1 MTPKSEHHVDLTLEK
16 SPSGTWTA
24 PEAPKRTL
32 KPWQRLWIVSGIVY
46 LLMLAGTYYLLVPVK
61 ERYERQMVAA
71 VIEEVRRYDGMAF
84 AGESPRKI
92 FESAHSAGYGQWVK
106 QLRSRYRIGTE
117 GNAGFDKI
125 EKTYREE
132 ISALP
137 FKQLLGAVICIV
149 AWMVPMA
156 LFYGIG
162 AVVEWI
168 RSGPSRHLRAK
179 RP

>member
-1 MTPKSEHHVDLTLEK
+1 MKPKSEHPVDLTLEK
-16 SPSGTWTA
+16 SPSGTWTV
-24 PEAPKRTL
+24 PEAPRRAL

-46 LLMLAGTYYLLVPVK
+46 LLMLAGTYYLLVPVR
-61 ERYERQMVAA
+61 ERYERQMIAA
-71 VIEEVRRYDGMAF
+71 VVEEVRRYDGMAF
-84 AGESPRKI
+84 SGESPRAI
-92 FESAHSAGYGQWVK
+92 FENARLSGYGPWIK
-106 QLRSRYRIGTE
+106 QLRSRYRIGNE

-125 EKTYREE
+125 EQTYRKD
-132 ISALP
+132 IAALP

-168 RSGPSRHLRAK
+168 RSGPSRHLGAK